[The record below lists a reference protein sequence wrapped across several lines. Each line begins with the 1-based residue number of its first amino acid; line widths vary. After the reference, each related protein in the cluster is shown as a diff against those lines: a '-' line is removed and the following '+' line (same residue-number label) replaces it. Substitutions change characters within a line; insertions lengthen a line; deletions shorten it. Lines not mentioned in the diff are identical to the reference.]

1 MNLPYRFQ
9 EEPGTEP
16 VLSVDGYFGAPGLN
30 LSHWPGHETPE
41 DLRHDLSTG
50 SALLFARLDE
60 GERARRAE
68 GCVAV
73 VNNHNDTDGLCATY
87 AVLRPEE
94 ALAHEQELLDAAA
107 AGDFFQVPNEQAFC
121 IDQLVSRWRETETSP
136 IALKLA
142 ECLDEPAQRQLVI
155 EDLLERLP
163 GWLEGGYTEHEDL
176 YAPALA
182 RLHRDR
188 AALQTASRDDL
199 VHFDL
204 TIWTGAPSTEFAPG
218 RHAFHSDSDADRVLL
233 LGPTSE
239 GTSCRLVINTTSW
252 FDMVTREQL
261 ARPDLEALCERLR
274 ELERAAGGESE
285 WHTHGETNAAPE
297 LWCGA
302 PDQPTFDEHNE
313 LLQLS
318 QLSSEVLKHEIV
330 EALRAVWVFPQ

>member
-16 VLSVDGYFGAPGLN
+16 VISVDGYFGAPGLN

-60 GERARRAE
+60 AERERRAE

-87 AVLRPEE
+87 AILHPKE
-94 ALAHEQELLDAAA
+94 ALAREQELLDAAA

-121 IDQLVSRWRETETSP
+121 IDHLVNRWREVETSP
-136 IALKLA
+136 IAHRLA
-142 ECLDEPAQRQLVI
+142 ECPDEPAQRQLVI

-176 YAPALA
+176 YAAALD
-182 RLHRDR
+182 RVHRDR
-188 AALQTASRDDL
+188 ADLRAAARDDL

-204 TIWTGAPSTEFAPG
+204 TIWAGAPSTEFAPG
-218 RHAFHSDSDADRVLL
+218 RHALHSETDADRVLL
-233 LGPTSE
+233 LGATLG
-239 GTSCRLVINTTSW
+239 GTSCRFIVNTTSW

-261 ARPDLEALCERLR
+261 ARPDLVVLCERLR
-274 ELERAAGGESE
+274 ALERAAGGESE
-285 WHTHGETNAAPE
+285 WHTHDAMNAAPE

-313 LLQLS
+313 LLHTSRLS
-318 QLSSEVLKHEIV
+318 AEVLKHESV
-330 EALRAVWVFPQ
+330 EALRAVWVFPE